1 MVGCTRTV
9 SVKELF
15 ILKGYWELQTLL
27 INMLTIEHAEIQ
39 TNTVAKNKLCRTCCI
54 ILSFFFFKV
63 QFRIVNLY
71 ICATYV
77 FPNL

>member
-39 TNTVAKNKLCRTCCI
+39 TNTVAKNKLC
-54 ILSFFFFKV
+54 
-63 QFRIVNLY
+63 
-71 ICATYV
+71 
-77 FPNL
+77 